1 MYKFHYYGVCDP
13 EHVVSQHGGA
23 LGFGYSPREALVD
36 AWCRL
41 ASLEGVSDGEF
52 VSILRGLLEA
62 VDPVHEEYLESIDD
76 TTNLVCVEVYR
87 V

>member
-23 LGFGYSPREALVD
+23 LGFGYSPREALAD
-36 AWCRL
+36 AWGKL
-41 ASLEGVSDGEF
+41 SIVEGVGDGEF
-52 VSILRGLLEA
+52 LSVRELLFEMI
-62 VDPVHEEYLESIDD
+62 DPVHEEYLESVDD